1 MKTKTLPTTNPENFN
16 RAVEV
21 LNRGGLVAFPTD
33 TVYGLAAQVDNPAAI
48 EKLYQAK
55 QRSKEKAIPV
65 LLGSPAELD
74 QVAASVS
81 PAARKLADAF
91 WPGPLTL
98 VIVGHPDLPD
108 NLAPGPTLG
117 VRIPDHPD
125 ALTLLG
131 LTGPL
136 AVTSANLSGGENA
149 SSAAEVA
156 AQLSGRI
163 DLILDGGITPGGQPS
178 TVVDCT
184 SETLKVLRA
193 GPITEDAIQREL
205 R

>member
-1 MKTKTLPTTNPENFN
+1 MKTETLPITNPKSFA
-16 RAVEV
+16 RAVEI

-65 LLGSPAELD
+65 LLGSPAELE

-81 PAARKLADAF
+81 PATQKLAEAF

-149 SSAAEVA
+149 SSAAQVA

-163 DLILDGGITPGGQPS
+163 DLILDGGDTPGGQPS

-184 SETLKVLRA
+184 SKTLRILRA
-193 GPITEDAIQREL
+193 GPITEDAIQREM

>member
-1 MKTKTLPTTNPENFN
+1 MKTETLPTTNPESFA
-16 RAVEV
+16 RAVEI
-21 LNRGGLVAFPTD
+21 LERGGLVAFPTD
-33 TVYGLAAQVDNPAAI
+33 TVYGLAAQIDNPAAI

-55 QRSKEKAIPV
+55 RRTKEKAIPV

-74 QVAASVS
+74 QVAASAS
-81 PAARKLADAF
+81 PAAQRLADAF

-98 VIVGHPDLPD
+98 VVARHPDLPD

-117 VRIPDHPD
+117 VRVPDHVD

-136 AVTSANLSGGENA
+136 AVTSANLSGGENTR
-149 SSAAEVA
+149 SAAQVA
-156 AQLSGRI
+156 AQLSQI
-163 DLILDGGITPGGQPS
+163 DLILDGGVTPGGQPS

-184 SETLKVLRA
+184 TKTLTLLRS
-193 GPITEDAIQREL
+193 GPISWEAIQTKL
-205 R
+205 G

>member
-1 MKTKTLPTTNPENFN
+1 MKTETLPTTNPESFA
-16 RAVEV
+16 RAVEI

-65 LLGSPAELD
+65 LLGSPAELV

-81 PAARKLADAF
+81 PAAQNLADAF

-117 VRIPDHPD
+117 VRVPDHAD

-149 SSAAEVA
+149 SSAAQVA

-184 SETLKVLRA
+184 SETLAILRS
-193 GPITEDAIQREL
+193 GPISQDEIQGKSR
-205 R
+205 

>member
-1 MKTKTLPTTNPENFN
+1 MKTETLPTTNPESFA
-16 RAVEV
+16 RAVEI

-65 LLGSPAELD
+65 LLGSPAELV

-81 PAARKLADAF
+81 PAAQNLADAF

-117 VRIPDHPD
+117 VRIPNHVD

-136 AVTSANLSGGENA
+136 AVTSANLSGGENT
-149 SSAAEVA
+149 SSAAQVA

-184 SETLKVLRA
+184 SETLAILRS
-193 GPITEDAIQREL
+193 GPISQDEIQGKSR
-205 R
+205 

>member
-1 MKTKTLPTTNPENFN
+1 MKTETLPTTNPESFA
-16 RAVEV
+16 RAVEI
-21 LNRGGLVAFPTD
+21 LNQGGLVAFPTD
-33 TVYGLAAQVDNPAAI
+33 TVYGLAAQVNNPAAI

-74 QVAASVS
+74 QVAASVN
-81 PAARKLADAF
+81 PEAQRLADAF

-108 NLAPGPTLG
+108 NLAPGSTLG
-117 VRIPDHPD
+117 VRVPDHVD

-163 DLILDGGITPGGQPS
+163 DLILDGGVTPGGQPS

-184 SETLKVLRA
+184 SETLTILRS
-193 GPITEDAIQREL
+193 GPISQDEIQQKL

>member
-1 MKTKTLPTTNPENFN
+1 MKTETHPTTNPKSFTHT
-16 RAVEV
+16 VEI

-33 TVYGLAAQVDNPAAI
+33 TVYGLAAQVNDPAAI

-65 LLGSPAELD
+65 LLGSPTELE
-74 QVAASVS
+74 QVAKSVS
-81 PAARKLADAF
+81 PAAQRLADAF

-117 VRIPDHPD
+117 VRVPDHAD

-149 SSAAEVA
+149 SSAAQVA

-163 DLILDGGITPGGQPS
+163 DLILDGGVTPGGQPS

-184 SETLKVLRA
+184 SESLTILRS
-193 GPITEDAIQREL
+193 GPISQDEIQQKL

>member
-1 MKTKTLPTTNPENFN
+1 MKTEILPTTNPENFA

-33 TVYGLAAQVDNPAAI
+33 TVYGLAAQVDDPAAI

-81 PAARKLADAF
+81 TAAQKLADAF

-117 VRIPDHPD
+117 VRIPDHAD

-149 SSAAEVA
+149 RDAAQVT

-184 SETLKVLRA
+184 SETLTILRS
-193 GPITEDAIQREL
+193 GPISQDEIQQKL
-205 R
+205 H

>member
-1 MKTKTLPTTNPENFN
+1 MKTETLPTTNPENFT
-16 RAVEV
+16 RAVEI
-21 LNRGGLVAFPTD
+21 LNQGGLVAFPTD

-65 LLGSPAELD
+65 LLGSPTELE
-74 QVAASVS
+74 QVAKSVS
-81 PAARKLADAF
+81 PAAQKLADSF

-98 VIVGHPDLPD
+98 VIVRHPDLPD
-108 NLAPGPTLG
+108 NLAPVPTLG

>member
-1 MKTKTLPTTNPENFN
+1 MKTETLPITNPKSFA
-16 RAVEV
+16 RAVEI

-65 LLGSPAELD
+65 LLGSPAELE

-81 PAARKLADAF
+81 PAAQKLAEAF

-149 SSAAEVA
+149 SSATEVA

-163 DLILDGGITPGGQPS
+163 DLILDGGVTPGGQPS

-184 SETLKVLRA
+184 SESLTILRS
-193 GPITEDAIQREL
+193 GPISQDEIQQKL